1 MRLVLLGP
9 PGCGKGTQA
18 ARLMAHFGIP
28 QLSTGEMLREA
39 VATKTPIG
47 RRAEAVMEGGG
58 LVSDD
63 IVVDLVADRIDR
75 KDVARGFILDGF
87 PRTVAQADAFG
98 ALMSK
103 KRLGL
108 DAVIELQVDEALRSY
123 EDASLR
129 RFGERSVGQK
139 G

>member
-1 MRLVLLGP
+1 MTTQPLSPLTMLLSRHTRLVLLGP
-9 PGCGKGTQA
+9 PGSGKGTQA

-87 PRTVAQADAFG
+87 PRTVAQV
-98 ALMSK
+98 LK
-103 KRLGL
+103 LL
-108 DAVIELQVDEALRSY
+108 VH
-123 EDASLR
+123 
-129 RFGERSVGQK
+129 
-139 G
+139 